1 MRAIKKARKLIESDP
16 SSAISKALSKLVLAL
31 ETETDFSLKQLYDLN
46 IDDFDLAMEV
56 MKDWRLDRFY
66 EGKAKVID
74 VALQASSLKKTRLA
88 SESFFFGRITSC
100 LNNQLS

>member
-1 MRAIKKARKLIESDP
+1 MHLKGTAMRAIKKARKLIESDP

-74 VALQASSLKKTRLA
+74 VALQASSLK
-88 SESFFFGRITSC
+88 
-100 LNNQLS
+100 